1 MGSRELAVL
10 LVGESAT
17 GFSHIM
23 ERLRTGGCQ
32 CRFARSY
39 EEAHQMLAGESF
51 DLVLT
56 VLPLRDNAI
65 ASLAD
70 ALAQGRASVFYCQR
84 VEDTSWWLPILRE
97 GRPCFGAPALRPS
110 EFAGALDVIVAEIRA
125 RGSSEAEP
133 GAEPLVPPKAR
144 TKAAG

>member
-1 MGSRELAVL
+1 MSSRELAVL

-23 ERLRTGGCQ
+23 ERLRTGGCR

-39 EEAHQMLAGESF
+39 EEAQGLVAKEAF

-56 VLPLRDNAI
+56 VLPSREHAI
-65 ASLAD
+65 TSLAD
-70 ALAQGRASVFYCQR
+70 ALAEGKTSVFYCQR

-97 GRPCFGAPALRPS
+97 GRRCFGAPALRPS
-110 EFAGALDVIVAEIRA
+110 EFAGALDAIVAEIRA
-125 RGSSEAEP
+125 QGSSEAAP
-133 GAEPLVPPKAR
+133 GAEAPAAPKTR